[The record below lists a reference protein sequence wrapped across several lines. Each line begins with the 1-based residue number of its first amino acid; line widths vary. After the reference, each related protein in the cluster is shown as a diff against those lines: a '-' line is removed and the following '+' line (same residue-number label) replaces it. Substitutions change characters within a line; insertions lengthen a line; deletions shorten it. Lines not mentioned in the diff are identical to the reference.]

1 MGSIAKTSVD
11 CVVVGGGPAGM
22 VLGLLLARSGVE
34 VAVLEK
40 YPDFLRDF
48 RGDTVHASTL
58 NLLDELGLGDRF
70 AALPQRHERR
80 LTMEF
85 DDGVVK
91 EDFSRLPGRH
101 QHIALVPQWDFLNLL
116 AEAAAESPHF
126 HLAQNAEVNG
136 LLQQGQS
143 GGEGEGGG
151 GGEGMSGS
159 GRVCGVRYLD
169 HDTGRMGELSAPL
182 VVAADGRNSTVRDLL
197 GLRPRSSATPHDCLY
212 VRIPR
217 LPGDPDGTFLRFS
230 ATGGLIMINRGD
242 YWQAALL
249 IAKNAGQAARADDGA
264 WTRRTIARLAPYTAE
279 RMANIGAGDI
289 AVLQIRID
297 RLARWWVPGAL
308 LIGDAAHAMSPIAG
322 VGVNLAIQDAVAAA
336 RILVPALRRGRV
348 SEKELARVQRRR
360 EWPTVLTQAVQR
372 KAQSRFVAASIAD
385 DGAAP
390 APLRLPQPLRTLRH
404 WRRFPYVLGRVAG
417 LGIRPE
423 HLTGPLEPLS
433 HG

>member
-1 MGSIAKTSVD
+1 MGSIERASVA
-11 CVVVGGGPAGM
+11 CVVAGGGPAGM
-22 VLGLLLARSGVE
+22 VLGLLLARSGVD

-70 AALPQRHERR
+70 AALPQQRERR
-80 LTMEF
+80 LAMRF
-85 DDGVVK
+85 DDGAVF

-116 AEAAAESPHF
+116 AEAAAASPHF

-136 LLQQGQS
+136 LLRKNGQV
-143 GGEGEGGG
+143 
-151 GGEGMSGS
+151 
-159 GRVCGVRYLD
+159 RGVTYTD
-169 HDTGRMGELSAPL
+169 KDTGRTSELTAPL
-182 VVAADGRNSTVRDLL
+182 VVAADGRHSTVRDLL

-230 ATGGLIMINRGD
+230 ATGGLIMINRAD

-249 IAKNAGQAARADDGA
+249 IAKDTAGAARADDGA
-264 WTRRTIARLAPYTAE
+264 WTRRTIARLAPYTSE
-279 RMANIGAGDI
+279 RMAAIGAADI

-297 RLARWWVPGAL
+297 RLDRWWAPGVL

-322 VGVNLAIQDAVAAA
+322 VGVNLAVQDAVAAA
-336 RILVPALRRGRV
+336 RILLPALRRGRV
-348 SEKELARVQRRR
+348 SAKDLARVQRRR
-360 EWPTVLTQAVQR
+360 QWPTVLTQAAQR
-372 KAQSRFVAASIAD
+372 AAQERFVAASIGG
-385 DGAAP
+385 DGPAP
-390 APLRLPQPLRTLRH
+390 APLRLPLPLRVLRH
-404 WRRFPYVLGRVAG
+404 WPGFPHLLGRAVG
-417 LGIRPE
+417 LGVRPE
-423 HLTGPLEPLS
+423 RLTGSLEALR

>member
-1 MGSIAKTSVD
+1 MGSIEKTSVA
-11 CVVVGGGPAGM
+11 CVVAGGGPAGM

-58 NLLDELGLGDRF
+58 NLLDDLGLGDRF
-70 AALPQRHERR
+70 AALPQRRERR
-80 LTMEF
+80 VTMEF
-85 DDGVVK
+85 DDGALT

-116 AEAAAESPHF
+116 AAAGAESPHF
-126 HLAQNAEVNG
+126 HLARHAEVDG
-136 LLQQGQS
+136 LLR
-143 GGEGEGGG
+143 EGGQ
-151 GGEGMSGS
+151 
-159 GRVCGVRYLD
+159 VCGVRYTD
-169 HDTGRMGELSAPL
+169 KDTGLSREVSAPL
-182 VVAADGRNSTVRDLL
+182 VVAADGRHSAVRRLL
-197 GLRPRSSATPHDCLY
+197 GLRPRASATPHDCLY
-212 VRIPR
+212 VRVPR

-249 IAKNAGQAARADDGA
+249 IAKGTARDALAHDGE
-264 WTRRTIARLAPYTAE
+264 WPRRTIARLAPYTGE
-279 RMANIGAGDI
+279 RMAAIGAGDI
-289 AVLQIRID
+289 ASLQIRID
-297 RLARWWVPGAL
+297 RLARWWAPGAL

-322 VGVNLAIQDAVAAA
+322 VGINLAIQDAVAAA

-348 SEKELARVQRRR
+348 RGRDLAAVQRRR
-360 EWPTVLTQAVQR
+360 QWPTVLTQMAQR
-372 KAQSRFVAASIAD
+372 AAQERIVAASITGD
-385 DGAAP
+385 DAAT
-390 APLRLPQPLRTLRH
+390 APLRVPQPLRTLRR
-404 WRRFPYVLGRVAG
+404 WRGFPHLFGRVVA

-423 HLTGPLEPLS
+423 RLTGSLEPLS

>member
-1 MGSIAKTSVD
+1 MGSIAETSVA
-11 CVVVGGGPAGM
+11 CVVAGGGPAGM
-22 VLGLLLARSGVE
+22 VLGLLLARSGVD

-70 AALPQRHERR
+70 AALPQQRERR

-85 DDGVVK
+85 DDGVIG

-126 HLAQNAEVNG
+126 HLAQNAEVDG
-136 LLQQGQS
+136 LLRQG
-143 GGEGEGGG
+143 
-151 GGEGMSGS
+151 
-159 GRVCGVRYLD
+159 GRVCGVRYTD
-169 HDTGRMGELSAPL
+169 KDTGRVGEVRAPL
-182 VVAADGRNSTVRDLL
+182 VVAADGRHSTVRDLL
-197 GLRPRSSATPHDCLY
+197 DLRPRSSAAPHDCLY

-249 IAKNAGQAARADDGA
+249 IAKNMAQAARADDGA
-264 WTRRTIARLAPYTAE
+264 WTRRTIARLAPYTSE
-279 RMANIGAGDI
+279 RMAAIGARDI

-360 EWPTVLTQAVQR
+360 QWPTVITQAAQR
-372 KAQSRFVAASIAD
+372 KAQERFVAASIAD

-390 APLRLPQPLRTLRH
+390 APLRLPQPLRVLRH
-404 WRRFPYVLGRVAG
+404 WRGFPYLLGRVVG

-423 HLTGPLEPLS
+423 RLTGSLEPLS

>member
-1 MGSIAKTSVD
+1 MGSIAKTAVG
-11 CVVVGGGPAGM
+11 CVVAGGGPAGM

-58 NLLDELGLGDRF
+58 DLLDRLGLGDRF
-70 AALPQRHERR
+70 AALPQQREQR
-80 LTMEF
+80 LTMQF
-85 DDGVVK
+85 DDGVII

-116 AEAAAESPHF
+116 AEAAAGSPHF
-126 HLAQNAEVNG
+126 HLAQHAEVTG
-136 LLQQGQS
+136 LLRQG
-143 GGEGEGGG
+143 
-151 GGEGMSGS
+151 
-159 GRVCGVRYLD
+159 GRVCGVRYAD
-169 HDTGRMGELSAPL
+169 KDTGRTGELTAPL
-182 VVAADGRNSTVRDLL
+182 VVAADGRHSTVRDLL

-230 ATGGLIMINRGD
+230 ATGGLIMINRAD

-249 IAKNAGQAARADDGA
+249 IGKDTAQAARADDGA
-264 WTRRTIARLAPYTAE
+264 WTRRTVARLAPFTSE
-279 RMANIGAGDI
+279 RMAAIGAADI

-297 RLARWWVPGAL
+297 RLARWWAPGVL

-322 VGVNLAIQDAVAAA
+322 VGVNLAVQDAVATA
-336 RILVPALRRGRV
+336 RILLPALRRGRV
-348 SEKELARVQRRR
+348 NDKDLALVQRRR
-360 EWPTVLTQAVQR
+360 QWPTVLTQAAQR
-372 KAQSRFVAASIAD
+372 MAQKRFVAASITGGD
-385 DGAAP
+385 SGAAP
-390 APLRLPQPLRTLRH
+390 PLRLPQPLRTLRH
-404 WRRFPYVLGRVAG
+404 WPGFPHLFGRVVG
-417 LGIRPE
+417 LGVRPE
-423 HLTGPLEPLS
+423 HLTGPLEPLT